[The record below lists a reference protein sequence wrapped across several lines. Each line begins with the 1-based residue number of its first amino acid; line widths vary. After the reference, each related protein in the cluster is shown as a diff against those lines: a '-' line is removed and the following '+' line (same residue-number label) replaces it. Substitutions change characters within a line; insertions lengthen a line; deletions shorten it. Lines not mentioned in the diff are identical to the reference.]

1 MLQCALS
8 IGGRNFG
15 RCNAPEFKTPSGLAP
30 ATGRLPESCGSGARN
45 SASGQMSGAGHVAKS
60 QHVHSHVSFLRQRKL
75 PARRL
80 TGPLPSGGAANILDF
95 IE

>member
-45 SASGQMSGAGHVAKS
+45 SASGQMSGAG
-60 QHVHSHVSFLRQRKL
+60 QHRTHALQQARLFINLSLRKME
-75 PARRL
+75 A
-80 TGPLPSGGAANILDF
+80 PLGRWRC
-95 IE
+95 